1 MNDADKI
8 MEVSDIHIADSIVI
22 DYFKL
27 TKEYQYK
34 YGENTIVLLQVGA
47 FFEVYG
53 LRHPIQNS
61 YEFSPIASFS
71 EICHLNIADK
81 KITLGDHKSN
91 QDLPPFPMFHPD
103 IPTKTFTREL
113 HAWLK
118 YIPTCNV
125 VMAGVRDYQIDK
137 YVQKMVDAGYTTVVY
152 IQDKHGKEITRKLH
166 EIYSP
171 GTFLAYDADSQTKI
185 TNHITCIWLDKISKS
200 QKDILVCGIASL
212 NIFTGESFLF
222 EYQTPLLMNPTTFD
236 ELERHLI
243 TISPSEIILISEL
256 SPETINSLIKYMG
269 IESHIPIH
277 KIWLNEENEQPK
289 EATKKAMN
297 CSKQTY
303 IHHVLSTW
311 FPGDVFN
318 TCIEFHTNIIA
329 TQAFCY
335 LMNFVSEH
343 NSDLVKKI
351 HIPTFTNTS
360 QRMILANHT
369 LKQLNILPDCSS
381 HDKFL
386 SRKISSVSCLMN
398 SCCTAMGKRRFHH
411 QLTHPTFDENWLQT
425 EYDMIAHIQKTH
437 SMDSMMDMRRVL
449 RSMKDIEKI
458 ARQIISKRIYPSSI
472 YQLYKTIQEWINMYS
487 QYVQYDHVVV
497 SYLQTNDNSLTLLL
511 QFLEQHFV
519 LENCISVHSMKDFE
533 QPILQANQFSV
544 LAAFLHKRDDCMK
557 QLESYQLQL
566 NQLISKEMKAKD
578 TDCIRMHKTEKGG
591 FSFQITKKRGI
602 VLKDLIQKH
611 DKEPE
616 FLWTKDIQFI
626 KATANYDEIQ
636 IPIIK
641 QLGNN
646 LQDLEQK
653 INETMVIEYKN
664 TLNQLTDIW
673 YNSLET
679 AAQHISQ
686 WDVIITKAYIAQ
698 ENNYCCPIISQP
710 VDDDNTS
717 WVHAKSLR
725 HALIEKIQTQEQYV
739 TNDIYVGSDAWSEGY
754 SPSTTKS
761 SGLCSGILLYGT
773 NAVGKTSLIRAL
785 GIAVILAQCGCY
797 VPCSQFTYRP
807 YRAIYSRILGND
819 NIFKGL
825 STFAVEMSELRLIL
839 KMADEHSL
847 ILGDELCS
855 GTEIESA
862 LSIFMAGIMKLHEKK
877 SSFIFATHFHEILR
891 FQEMSLLYR
900 VVVKHMSVVYDS
912 EQDMLIYDRI
922 LKDGP
927 GNGTYGIEVAK
938 SMHMDTDFL
947 ETAYQLRNRYFSKTK
962 SPLEHTTSHYNTQK
976 ICGVCEVCKH
986 EIGEEIHHIQYQ
998 QYADNNGFIGE
1009 VHKNHASNLMSICKT
1024 CHDKLHSTPEQEKLV
1039 RKKTTKGYKL
1049 ISGKIG

>member
-1 MNDADKI
+1 MNDSD
-8 MEVSDIHIADSIVI
+8 DIHVAASIVI

-27 TKEYQYK
+27 TREYQYK

-81 KITLGDHKSN
+81 KITLGNHKSN
-91 QDLPPFPMFHPD
+91 QDLPQFPLYHPD
-103 IPTKTFTREL
+103 IPIKTFTREL

-118 YIPTCNV
+118 YIPSCNV
-125 VMAGVRDYQIDK
+125 VMAGVRDYQLDK
-137 YVQKMVDAGYTTVVY
+137 YVQKMVDAGFTTVVY
-152 IQDKHGKEITRKLH
+152 IQEKHGKEITRKLF

-171 GTFLAYDADSQTKI
+171 GTFLAYDVDSQTKI
-185 TNHITCIWLDKISKS
+185 TNHITCIWLDKISNTP
-200 QKDILVCGIASL
+200 DNMICGIASF
-212 NIFTGESFLF
+212 NVFTGESFLF

-236 ELERHLI
+236 ELERHLV
-243 TISPSEIILISEL
+243 TIAPSEIILISEF
-256 SPETINSLIKYMG
+256 SPEKILPLIKYMG

-277 KIWLNEENEQPK
+277 KIWLQEEIEK
-289 EATKKAMN
+289 TKDATKKALN
-297 CSKQTY
+297 CTKQTY

-311 FPGDVFN
+311 FQDEIFH
-318 TCIEFHTNIIA
+318 TCMEFHTNIIA

-369 LKQLNILPDCSS
+369 LKQLNILPDGST
-381 HDKFL
+381 HDKFH
-386 SRKISSVSCLMN
+386 SRKLSSVSCLMN
-398 SCCTAMGKRRFHH
+398 RCCTAMGKRRFHH
-411 QLTHPTFDENWLQT
+411 QLTHPTFNEIWLQT
-425 EYDMIAHIQKTH
+425 EYDTIAHIQKTH
-437 SMDSMMDMRRVL
+437 SLSSIMDMRRSL

-472 YQLYKTIQEWINMYS
+472 YQLYKTLQEWVSMYS
-487 QYVQYDHVVV
+487 QYIQSDLV
-497 SYLQTNDNSLTLLL
+497 SETYLQMKNDSLCELLL
-511 QFLEQHFV
+511 FLEQHFV
-519 LENCISVHSMKDFE
+519 LENCISVHSMKEFE
-533 QPILQANQFSV
+533 QPILQANKFSV
-544 LAAFLHKRDDCMK
+544 LATLLHEHDNCMK

-566 NQLISKEMKAKD
+566 NQLVSKEIKTKD
-578 TDCIRMHKTEKGG
+578 SDYVRMNKTEKGG

-602 VLKDLIQKH
+602 ILKNLIQKNAT
-611 DKEPE
+611 DTNY
-616 FLWTKDIQFI
+616 LWTKDFQFI

-641 QLGNN
+641 QLGYS
-646 LQDLEQK
+646 LQDLEQI
-653 INETMVIEYKN
+653 INKTMVIEYKN
-664 TLNQLTDIW
+664 TLSHLSDVW
-673 YNSLET
+673 YNSLEI
-679 AAQHISQ
+679 AAHHISH
-686 WDVIITKAYIAQ
+686 WDVILTKAHVAQ
-698 ENNYCCPIISQP
+698 ENNYCCPIIRSP
-710 VDDDNTS
+710 TNNDTS
-717 WVHAKSLR
+717 WVNAKGLR
-725 HALIEKIQTQEQYV
+725 HALIEKIQSQEQYV
-739 TNDIYVGSDAWSEGY
+739 TNDIYVGSDV
-754 SPSTTKS
+754 
-761 SGLCSGILLYGT
+761 CSGILLYGT

-785 GIAVILAQCGCY
+785 GIAIILAQCGCY

-839 KMADEHSL
+839 KMANEHSL

-891 FQEMSLLYR
+891 FQEMSVLHR
-900 VVVKHMSVVYDS
+900 ITVKHMSVVYDS

-938 SMHMDTDFL
+938 SMHMDADFL

-976 ICGVCEVCKH
+976 ICGTCEACNQ
-986 EIGEEIHHIQYQ
+986 EMGEEIHHIQYQ
-998 QYADNNGFIGE
+998 QYADTHGFIGD
-1009 VHKNHASNLMSICKT
+1009 VHKNHSSNLMSICKT
-1024 CHDKLHSTPEQEKLV
+1024 CHDKLHREPQQKKIV
-1039 RKKTTKGYKL
+1039 RKKTTRGYKL
-1049 ISGKIG
+1049 ISDI

>member
-1 MNDADKI
+1 MNEA
-8 MEVSDIHIADSIVI
+8 EDIHIADSIVI

-61 YEFSPIASFS
+61 YEYSPIASFS

-81 KITLGDHKSN
+81 KITLGNHKSN
-91 QDLPPFPMFHPD
+91 QDLPPFPLFHQN
-103 IPTKTFTREL
+103 IPIKTFTREL

-118 YIPTCNV
+118 YIPMCNV

-152 IQDKHGKEITRKLH
+152 TQDKQGKEITRKLH

-171 GTFLAYDADSQTKI
+171 GTFLAYDVDSQTKI
-185 TNHITCIWLDKISKS
+185 TNHITCIWLDKITKL

-256 SPETINSLIKYMG
+256 SPETIHPLIKYMG

-277 KIWLNEENEQPK
+277 KIWLKEESEKTK
-289 EATKKAMN
+289 EVTVKAIN
-297 CSKQTY
+297 CTKQTY

-311 FPGDVFN
+311 FPDDVFH
-318 TCIEFHTNIIA
+318 TCMEFHTNIIA

-369 LKQLNILPDCSS
+369 LKQLNILPEHSTN
-381 HDKFL
+381 DKFH

-411 QLTHPTFDENWLQT
+411 QLTHPTFDEKWLQT
-425 EYDMIAHIQKTH
+425 EYDMISHIQKTH
-437 SMDSMMDMRRVL
+437 SMDSMMDMRRCL

-472 YQLYKTIQEWINMYS
+472 YQLYKTIQEWIDMYS
-487 QYVQYDHVVV
+487 HHVQCDPVAV
-497 SYLQTNDNSLTLLL
+497 SYLQTEEKSLTLLL

-533 QPILQANQFSV
+533 QPILQANQFST

-566 NQLISKEMKAKD
+566 NQLVSKEIKTKD
-578 TDCIRMHKTEKGG
+578 TDCVRIHKTEKGG

-602 VLKDLIQKH
+602 VLKDLIQNHAKNT
-611 DKEPE
+611 E
-616 FLWTKDIQFI
+616 FLWTQDIQFI

-641 QLGNN
+641 QLGYN
-646 LQDLEQK
+646 LQDLEQS
-653 INETMVIEYKN
+653 INETMVTEYKN
-664 TLNQLTDIW
+664 TLNQLADLW
-673 YNSLET
+673 NNSLET

-686 WDVIITKAYIAQ
+686 WDVILTKAYIAQ
-698 ENNYCCPIISQP
+698 ENNYCCPILSPP
-710 VDDDNTS
+710 VNDNDASTTSSSNTS
-717 WVHAKSLR
+717 WVQAKALR

-739 TNDIYVGSDAWSEGY
+739 TNDIYVGSDV
-754 SPSTTKS
+754 
-761 SGLCSGILLYGT
+761 CSGILLYGT

-891 FQEMSLLYR
+891 FQEMSMLHR
-900 VVVKHMSVVYDS
+900 VSVKHMSVVYDS

-976 ICGVCEVCKH
+976 ICGICEVCKH
-986 EIGEEIHHIQYQ
+986 EIGEEIHHIQFQ
-998 QYADNNGFIGE
+998 QYADVHGFIGE
-1009 VHKNHASNLMSICKT
+1009 VHKNHMSNLMSICKT
-1024 CHDKLHSTPEQEKLV
+1024 CHDKLHSKPEHEKIV

-1049 ISGKIG
+1049 IGTHV